1 MGIFFL
7 MDTIVCMSKASSVK
21 EKVFLIGDPTDKGT
35 IESYMRYK
43 ILFFKERQQQI
54 FFMHSL
60 SIYFNHDTNTYYLI
74 KIVQIHQMLMKFE
87 AE

>member
-21 EKVFLIGDPTDKGT
+21 EKVFLIGDPTDKST
-35 IESYMRYK
+35 IESY
-43 ILFFKERQQQI
+43 
-54 FFMHSL
+54 MHSL

-74 KIVQIHQMLMKFE
+74 KNVKIHQMLMKFE
-87 AE
+87 AD